1 MKKRADGR
9 YKRSI
14 LIGYTEEGKEKRKYV
29 YGTSKKEVEQKISE
43 IRMQLERGVY
53 IEDKNL
59 TVGEWADKW
68 LDTYKTGVQ
77 YNTFEMYAHIINL
90 YIKPE
95 VGNLPLTKL
104 KTHHIQNII
113 NKYAAKGLT
122 RTLQQIK
129 LTMNQIIK
137 QAINND
143 LLYKNVAENVILPQ
157 IDSRPKRSL
166 TNDEKKLLEKADFTI
181 KEKAFVYLLLYSGLR
196 RGEALALTRNDI
208 DFEKNVIRVNK
219 TIIYKG
225 NNAEIKNS
233 PKTDAGNREIPILSN
248 LKSILRD
255 YIQSIQT
262 IYSFTQ
268 NNGEIMSKSSFRRFW
283 DGIMD
288 KLNTAAGGRNYISRN
303 KGENKVIAISQDITP
318 HTFRHTYA
326 TMLYYAGVDIKTAQ
340 YLLGHSSIKVT
351 MDIYTHIDKSQV
363 KNTVS
368 KLELFLNENKKI
380 ESQN

>member
-1 MKKRADGR
+1 M
-9 YKRSI
+9 
-14 LIGYTEEGKEKRKYV
+14 YT
-29 YGTSKKEVEQKISE
+29 
-43 IRMQLERGVY
+43 
-53 IEDKNL
+53 
-59 TVGEWADKW
+59 
-68 LDTYKTGVQ
+68 
-77 YNTFEMYAHIINL
+77 HIISH

-95 VGNLPLTKL
+95 IGSLPLTKL
-104 KTHHIQNII
+104 KTHHIQSII

-129 LTMNQIIK
+129 LTINQIIK

-143 LLYKNVAENVILPQ
+143 LLYKNVAENVSIPQ

-166 TNDEKKLLEKADFTI
+166 TSEEKNLLEKADFTI

-196 RGEALALTRNDI
+196 RGEALALTCNDV
-208 DFEKNVIRVNK
+208 DFEKKVIRVNK

-233 PKTDAGNREIPILSN
+233 PKTDAGNREIPILSDLGN
-248 LKSILRD
+248 ILND
-255 YIQSIQT
+255 YMHSIQT
-262 IYSFTQ
+262 IYAFTQ

-288 KLNTAAGGRNYISRN
+288 KINTSAGGKNYLSRDN
-303 KGENKVIAISQDITP
+303 DCKKVIAISQDITP

-326 TMLYYAGVDIKTAQ
+326 TMLYYAGIDIKTAQ

-351 MDIYTHIDKSQV
+351 MDIYTHIDKSQI
-363 KNTVS
+363 KNTTS
-368 KLELFLNENKKI
+368 KLELFLNKNKRA
-380 ESQN
+380 ETQY

>member
-1 MKKRADGR
+1 MKKRTDGR

>member
-14 LIGYTEEGKEKRKYV
+14 LIGYTDEGREKRKYV
-29 YGTSKKEVEQKISE
+29 YGTSKKEVEQKIAE

>member
-68 LDTYKTGVQ
+68 LATYKTGVQ
-77 YNTFEMYAHIINL
+77 YNTFEMYTHIISH

-143 LLYKNVAENVILPQ
+143 LLYKNVAENVTLPQ
-157 IDSRPKRSL
+157 IDSHSKRSL
-166 TNDEKKLLEKADFTI
+166 TNEEKKLLEKADFTM
-181 KEKAFVYLLLYSGLR
+181 KEKAFVSLLLYSGLR

>member
-14 LIGYTEEGKEKRKYV
+14 LIGYTDEGREKRKYV
-29 YGTSKKEVEQKISE
+29 YGTSKKEVEQKIAE

-143 LLYKNVAENVILPQ
+143 LLYKNVAENVTLPQ
-157 IDSRPKRSL
+157 IDSHSKRSL
-166 TNDEKKLLEKADFTI
+166 TNEEKKLLEKADFTM
-181 KEKAFVYLLLYSGLR
+181 KEKAFVSLLLYSGLR

>member
-1 MKKRADGR
+1 
-9 YKRSI
+9 
-14 LIGYTEEGKEKRKYV
+14 
-29 YGTSKKEVEQKISE
+29 
-43 IRMQLERGVY
+43 MQLERGVY

-68 LDTYKTGVQ
+68 LDTYKTRGQ

-143 LLYKNVAENVILPQ
+143 LLYKNVAENVTLPQ

-166 TNDEKKLLEKADFTI
+166 TNEEKKLLEKADFTI

-196 RGEALALTRNDI
+196 RGEALALTCNDI

-219 TIIYKG
+219 TIIYRG
-225 NNAEIKNS
+225 NNAEIKKF
-233 PKTDAGNREIPILSN
+233 PENRC
-248 LKSILRD
+248 
-255 YIQSIQT
+255 
-262 IYSFTQ
+262 
-268 NNGEIMSKSSFRRFW
+268 
-283 DGIMD
+283 
-288 KLNTAAGGRNYISRN
+288 
-303 KGENKVIAISQDITP
+303 
-318 HTFRHTYA
+318 
-326 TMLYYAGVDIKTAQ
+326 
-340 YLLGHSSIKVT
+340 
-351 MDIYTHIDKSQV
+351 
-363 KNTVS
+363 
-368 KLELFLNENKKI
+368 
-380 ESQN
+380 